1 MNITN
6 RTIAIL
12 GANGRMGDA
21 AARAFKAAG
30 WQVRAVTRTGKSN
43 IPGIECLAADAM
55 IEADLI
61 RATEGC
67 AFIFN
72 GLNPIYT
79 DWADKVMPMSR
90 NVMAAAGRNR
100 AVHLYPG
107 NVYNFGTVLPG
118 TLDED
123 TPQCGDHRKAALRME
138 AEALFA
144 RMAREHG
151 VQTIILRA
159 GDFFGGKGR
168 GAWFDLAIASKFA
181 GGKVVYPGP
190 RDIVHAWS
198 YLPDLARGFVALAE
212 EAGSLNTFERF
223 HFPGHN
229 VTGAELH
236 AAVERASGRKL
247 KPAGFPWP
255 VFAIGALF
263 VPMWREILIM
273 RYLWL
278 RPHRLTGARLAS
290 VIGTVPH
297 TPLDEAVFAALG
309 ELDLLPRAANVR
321 QGALPSL
328 AA

>member
-6 RTIAIL
+6 RTIAVL

-43 IPGIECLAADAM
+43 ISGIECFAADAM
-55 IEADLI
+55 IEADLV

-79 DWADKVMPMSR
+79 DWAGKVMPMSR
-90 NVMAAAGRNR
+90 NVMAAALRNR
-100 AVHLYPG
+100 AIHLYPG
-107 NVYNFGTVLPG
+107 NVYNFGTVLPE
-118 TLDED
+118 TLTED
-123 TPQCGDHRKAALRME
+123 TPQAGDHRKAALRIE

-144 RMAREHG
+144 RMAREEG

-168 GAWFDLAIASKFA
+168 GSWFDLAIASKFA

-190 RDIVHAWS
+190 RTIVHAWS
-198 YLPDLARGFVALAE
+198 YLPDLARSFVALAE
-212 EAGSLNTFERF
+212 EAGSLASFERF

-229 VTGAELH
+229 ATGQELH
-236 AAVERASGRKL
+236 AAVERAAGRKL
-247 KPAGFPWP
+247 KSAGFPWP
-255 VFAIGALF
+255 VIRIGALF

-278 RPHRLTGARLAS
+278 RPHRLTGTRLQS
-290 VIGTVPH
+290 VIGSVPH

-309 ELDLLPRAANVR
+309 ELDLRPRKASTR
-321 QGALPSL
+321 QGVLPTL

>member
-1 MNITN
+1 MNVTN

-43 IPGIECLAADAM
+43 IAGIEGVAADAM
-55 IEADLI
+55 VEADLI

-79 DWADKVMPMSR
+79 DWADKVMAMSR
-90 NVMAAAGRNR
+90 NVISAALHHR

-107 NVYNFGTVLPG
+107 NVYNFGTAIPENP
-118 TLDED
+118 DED
-123 TPQCGDHRKAALRME
+123 TPQTGDHRKAALRIE

-144 RMAREHG
+144 QMAREHG

-181 GGKVVYPGP
+181 SGKIVYPGP

-198 YLPDLARGFVALAE
+198 YLPDLARGFVAVAE
-212 EAGSLNTFERF
+212 EAGSLSPFERF

-229 VTGAELH
+229 VTGRELH
-236 AAVERASGRKL
+236 AAVERAAGRKFR
-247 KPAGFPWP
+247 PAGFPWP
-255 VFAIGALF
+255 VFRIGALF

-278 RPHRLTGARLAS
+278 RPHRLTGTRLQS
-290 VIGTVPH
+290 VIGSVPH

-309 ELDLLPRAANVR
+309 ELDLLPRTASAR
-321 QGALPSL
+321 QGMLPSL